1 MYCGFSEI
9 LLEAAP
15 AAGVG
20 PARATSVGIRPG
32 PSCRRPDVV
41 TGEDGVAPTPPQVK
55 YYAPDD
61 QSDDWDEN
69 DQPNGHHD
77 LLPEVFSVRVSSES
91 GVMSDV
97 SIFWHRKFLKVAAA
111 D

>member
-1 MYCGFSEI
+1 MHCTLSET
-9 LLEAAP
+9 LSEAAT

-20 PARATSVGIRPG
+20 PTRATSVGIRLG

-41 TGEDGVAPTPPQVK
+41 TGEDGVTPTPLQVK

-69 DQPNGHHD
+69 DQQNDHHY
-77 LLPEVFSVRVSSES
+77 LLPEVFSAYAPQASL
-91 GVMSDV
+91 G
-97 SIFWHRKFLKVAAA
+97 L
-111 D
+111 

>member
-1 MYCGFSEI
+1 MYCGLSET
-9 LLEAAP
+9 LSEAAP

-20 PARATSVGIRPG
+20 PPRATSVGIRLG
-32 PSCRRPDVV
+32 PSRRRPDVV
-41 TGEDGVAPTPPQVK
+41 TGEDGVAPTPLQVK

-77 LLPEVFSVRVSSES
+77 LLPEVFSAYASQANL
-91 GVMSDV
+91 G
-97 SIFWHRKFLKVAAA
+97 L
-111 D
+111 

>member
-1 MYCGFSEI
+1 MYCGLSEI
-9 LLEAAP
+9 LLETTP

-20 PARATSVGIRPG
+20 PTRATGVGIRPG

-41 TGEDGVAPTPPQVK
+41 TGEDGMAPTPPPVK

-77 LLPEVFSVRVSSES
+77 LLPEVFSAYASKVSL
-91 GVMSDV
+91 G
-97 SIFWHRKFLKVAAA
+97 L
-111 D
+111 